1 MADVCL
7 HSEFEIAPKQ
17 LTGRFR
23 KFGTIADNTPF
34 LSILFIYLCV
44 ARADFSSN
52 SCVAAA
58 YAMLLFI
65 LLKISSLA
73 IYRSY

>member
-23 KFGTIADNTPF
+23 KFGTIADTC
-34 LSILFIYLCV
+34 LSYLYNLFIYVINAIKEDSCMHT
-44 ARADFSSN
+44 ARFNIPSAGKFKT
-52 SCVAAA
+52 VIAV
-58 YAMLLFI
+58 
-65 LLKISSLA
+65 
-73 IYRSY
+73 